1 MLLDMEK
8 REALPSRFFVA
19 FDTPALRNIRPD
31 VTLSFD
37 LQNEKGNAMAR
48 HKTWVNILSDF
59 VRENPRTSAMIAFN
73 LGVWAGQATQKKL
86 GRTDLSELPSKFAE
100 MMPSMKEIG
109 DYVPALPSPLKRR
122 LPAALKSTPA
132 KPARRPA
139 RKPAAKRTARRR
151 TAKRK
156 AA

>member
-1 MLLDMEK
+1 
-8 REALPSRFFVA
+8 
-19 FDTPALRNIRPD
+19 
-31 VTLSFD
+31 
-37 LQNEKGNAMAR
+37 MAR

-100 MMPSMKEIG
+100 MIPSMKEIG
-109 DYVPALPSPLKRR
+109 EYVPALPSPLKRR
-122 LPAALKSTPA
+122 LPASLKSMPES
-132 KPARRPA
+132 KPSRRRS
-139 RKPAAKRTARRR
+139 RKPAAKRIAKRR